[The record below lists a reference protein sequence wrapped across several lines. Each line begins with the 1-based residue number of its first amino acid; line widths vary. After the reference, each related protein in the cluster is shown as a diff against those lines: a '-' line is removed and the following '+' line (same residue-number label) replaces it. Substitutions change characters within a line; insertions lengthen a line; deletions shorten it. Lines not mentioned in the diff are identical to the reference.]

1 MKKRIFSAV
10 LACATAAALSLG
22 AHATA
27 ASTAKPDTE
36 AVQEAEI
43 EYIRA
48 DLEET
53 YIKSYDLYEQVLY
66 GQIVFYTNV
75 GNGEIVSTPV
85 TIELPAELEATFE
98 RDGEEIKLVNNAEIS
113 EIGSYSLT
121 VIAKGEDI
129 LGGKEH
135 ERYYGLFRFRI
146 MEEAGD
152 ASDDYDDE
160 KMSEGEGDYDDEHVI
175 HVGDLTEE
183 DGDEDHSAPSD
194 GYLVPD
200 TPDDTEDR
208 VTSDTSETSES
219 TESDDPWADDGNE
232 TSQPESEPDDGNSD
246 DDPSASDGGDTAADD
261 DGASDT
267 DAEDGS
273 EDADAEEET
282 APEGDTNL
290 IRATTDEDNVKLV
303 TRAKT
308 EIFTNIPP
316 NMKTTGKVTFST
328 SADVQYKLYRN
339 GKHLDTYKFKDEL
352 TEVGSYQLFIYDGS
366 GTLPAEFD
374 FEITPRYVTGITS
387 YEVPNGCTIDKVLF
401 EGNLIRSERTSV
413 EVGSEGTYT
422 VDVVYGMYTRTETFI
437 LDNTAP
443 DVGFKGVKNGKSPG
457 GPVEIRLKSDD
468 IDSYEVFLD
477 GEKIKVKKL
486 TLTEPGEYVVKVYD
500 RAGNVTE
507 KTFIIEFRMNEMGV
521 IVIVLLCGIV
531 VAGVVFFIRC
541 KTKFIVR

>member
-27 ASTAKPDTE
+27 ASTAKPETE
-36 AVQEAEI
+36 AVQEVEL
-43 EYIRA
+43 EYIHT
-48 DLEET
+48 DIEET
-53 YIKSYDLYEQVLY
+53 YIKKYDLYEQVMY

-121 VIAKGEDI
+121 VIANGEDI

-146 MEEAGD
+146 MEDDGSY
-152 ASDDYDDE
+152 SDDYDDE
-160 KMSEGEGDYDDEHVI
+160 KDSEGNYEGEADNVI
-175 HVGDLTEE
+175 HVGELTE
-183 DGDEDHSAPSD
+183 DDEDETSEDLSG

-200 TPDDTEDR
+200 TPDEPIDTE
-208 VTSDTSETSES
+208 SSES
-219 TESDDPWADDGNE
+219 TESDDPWANDDYAP
-232 TSQPESEPDDGNSD
+232 SQPESEPDDGASD
-246 DDPSASDGGDTAADD
+246 DEPSASDGGDT
-261 DGASDT
+261 DT
-267 DAEDGS
+267 DADDGGSDDTDADEDAS
-273 EDADAEEET
+273 DADAEEEEQ
-282 APEGDTNL
+282 APEGDTSL
-290 IRATTDEDNVKLV
+290 IRATTDAKSIKLV

-316 NMKTTGKVTFST
+316 NMKTTGTVTFST
-328 SADVQYKLYRN
+328 AADVQYKLYRN
-339 GKHLDTYKFKDEL
+339 GKHLDTYRFANEL

-374 FEITPRYVTGITS
+374 FEITPRYVSGITS

-401 EGNLIRSERTSV
+401 EGNLIRSEKTSA

-422 VDVVYGMYTRTETFI
+422 VDMLFGTYKITETFI

-468 IDSYEVFLD
+468 IDSYEVYLD

-507 KTFIIEFRMNEMGV
+507 KNFIIEFRMNEMGV
-521 IVIVLLCGIV
+521 IVIVLLCGLV
-531 VAGVVFFIRC
+531 VAGIVFFIRC